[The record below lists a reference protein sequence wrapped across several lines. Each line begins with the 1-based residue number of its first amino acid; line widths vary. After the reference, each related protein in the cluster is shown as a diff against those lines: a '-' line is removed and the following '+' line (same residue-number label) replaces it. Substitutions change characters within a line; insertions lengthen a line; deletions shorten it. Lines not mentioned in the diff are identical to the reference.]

1 MRVFRQILMM
11 PALLVLLAQFPLV
24 GLSSPAAA
32 GPEPTLA
39 IIPLAIHADQDL
51 TYLTDGATDMMAS
64 RIAAEADVRVLD
76 SDTVKSAAQGLEPPL
91 NRREALA
98 VGEATGADQV
108 LYGTITRLGQ
118 TFSLDINVLD
128 MTATRAP
135 ASFYG
140 QAGSLDEI
148 VPAVNAIARD
158 ISRSVFAAD
167 LPAPAASSPEVK
179 PEPTTGRKDASESP
193 VPLDAHPETLL
204 KQSGTS
210 AAAGA
215 AAGTAAGTVAGK
227 ATGSATSS
235 SPRRDI
241 AAGDGKTDSSFIRAQ
256 STRQAADF
264 WKSRDFETELCGLA
278 VADLTGDGRQET
290 VLLSE
295 NNVVIRR
302 LEKGRFYKL
311 AERQAPSHQRF
322 LAVDA
327 VDTDAN
333 GKAEIFI
340 SALNLNSG
348 KTASLVLELSESGLS
363 EVAADQDWLFKSMGA
378 GHIYGQKKGRS
389 SSFSGDLAGLFSGG
403 VWRLKKE
410 GPDYVKQER
419 INIPERFNLF
429 AVTLG
434 DARND
439 GATDLV
445 AADDK
450 DRLRLYDNDGR
461 RLWTS
466 NERYGGS
473 ETYLTVTEDSDNQI
487 GERLYLPRP
496 VLIADVNAD
505 DRREVLTIANT
516 PATGRLF
523 SRFRHYTQA
532 SFACLA
538 WDGLGLAE
546 LWRTR
551 PVSGYAADLALA
563 DMNNDGQKELV
574 GIIVSAREAAFSSPR
589 SSVISYDLDKI
600 R

>member
-1 MRVFRQILMM
+1 MRVIRQILVI
-11 PALLVLLAQFPLV
+11 PALLALMPLV
-24 GLSSPAAA
+24 GLSGPAAA

-51 TYLTDGATDMMAS
+51 TYLADGASDMLAS
-64 RIAAEADVRVLD
+64 RIAAEAEVRMLD
-76 SDTVKSAAQGLEPPL
+76 SDTVKAAALGLEPPL

-118 TFSLDINVLD
+118 SFSLDIKVLD
-128 MTATRAP
+128 MAATKAP

-140 QAGSLDEI
+140 QASSLDGI

-158 ISRSVFAAD
+158 ISRSVFGAD
-167 LPAPAASSPEVK
+167 LPAPDASGSEAESEAA
-179 PEPTTGRKDASESP
+179 TGRKDASTSP

-204 KQSGTS
+204 NQSGKPAAAGG

-215 AAGTAAGTVAGK
+215 LAGK
-227 ATGSATSS
+227 TAGSATSS
-235 SPRRDI
+235 PPEQDV
-241 AAGDGKTDSSFIRAQ
+241 AAGEGKDDSSFIRAK
-256 STRQAADF
+256 SGRQAADF

-278 VADLTGDGRQET
+278 VADLNGDGRQET

-295 NNVVIRR
+295 NHISIRR

-311 AERQAPSHQRF
+311 AERRASSHQRF

-340 SALNLNSG
+340 SAINRNSG
-348 KTASLVLELSESGLS
+348 KTASLVLELAEGDLT
-363 EVAADQDWLFKSMGA
+363 EVAPDQDWLFKSMGD
-378 GHIYGQKKGRS
+378 GHIYGQKKGRR
-389 SSFSGDLAGLFSGG
+389 SSFSGDMAGLFSGD
-403 VWRLKKE
+403 VWRLEKQ
-410 GPDYVKQER
+410 GPEYVKQDR
-419 INIPERFNLF
+419 INIPKRFNLF
-429 AVTLG
+429 SVTAG

-439 GATDLV
+439 GTTDLI

-466 NERYGGS
+466 TERYGGS
-473 ETYLTVTEDSDNQI
+473 ETFLTVTEDSDNQI
-487 GERLYLPRP
+487 GERLYLPRR
-496 VLIADVNAD
+496 VLIADINSD

-516 PATGRLF
+516 PASGRLF

-532 SFACLA
+532 SLACLA

-546 LWRTR
+546 IWRTR

-563 DMNNDGQKELV
+563 DMNNDDQKELV
-574 GIIVSAREAAFSSPR
+574 GVIVSSREAVFSSPR